1 MYQRIL
7 SRHAVPCLQTI
18 TNPVFMQDNAPCT
31 RPKKVIAYLSR
42 ESTTVMDWP
51 AQSPDLNP
59 TENEKVLNL
68 YQNNI

>member
-1 MYQRIL
+1 
-7 SRHAVPCLQTI
+7 
-18 TNPVFMQDNAPCT
+18 MQDNAPCT

-51 AQSPDLNP
+51 AHSSDLNP
-59 TENEKVLNL
+59 IENEEVLNL